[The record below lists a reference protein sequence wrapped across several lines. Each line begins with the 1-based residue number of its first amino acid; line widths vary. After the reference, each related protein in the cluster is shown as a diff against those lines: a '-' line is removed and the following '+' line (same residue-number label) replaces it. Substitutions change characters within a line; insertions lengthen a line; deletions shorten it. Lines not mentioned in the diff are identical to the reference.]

1 MFARVVSLG
10 VECSVDDKS
19 ETLDALVGEPADSE
33 GWVDKNS
40 ETSDPFDGEPVVS

>member
-19 ETLDALVGEPADSE
+19 ETLDALVGELADSE
-33 GWVDKNS
+33 GWVDENS
-40 ETSDPFDGEPVVS
+40 ETSDAFNGEPVL